1 MLSVS
6 FTFMCVEGFIFCLE
20 AVKRWSIMVNRAVL
34 WTASVDDREGNS
46 FCSMFEFNCYFASYS
61 LLLFIVERSI
71 SISVG
76 LFATLFSV

>member
-1 MLSVS
+1 
-6 FTFMCVEGFIFCLE
+6 
-20 AVKRWSIMVNRAVL
+20 MVNRAVL

-61 LLLFIVERSI
+61 LLLFIVERNI